1 MEMTQKMATGPL
13 LSTIFLAGVLCTS
26 YGYAQDA
33 PPAGRQDTKRVSG
46 VNIHRDGWDRIVP
59 PASADHVS
67 ESTPI
72 RDLTGIWEPTPGF
85 RDGVFSQGS
94 KEYPADGKPEHELPF
109 TPLGLQIWKEH
120 KPGQGAYAV
129 PVAEDNDPF
138 QICDPV
144 GFPRIELFNLRA
156 VQVFQTK
163 SQVEIIYQNDQVWRT
178 IWMDG
183 RELPK
188 EILEPRWYGYSVGA
202 WKDDYTFVVET
213 VGLDERTW
221 IDNVGRP
228 HSDQLKV
235 TETWHRVGHDILELT
250 LTIDDPKMYAKPWIA
265 LSKFRMKLQPDWF
278 DIHEMICS
286 ASEAQQYKQ
295 MIADQADPQKKVK
308 NGEK

>member
-1 MEMTQKMATGPL
+1 MSIRPVV
-13 LSTIFLAGVLCTS
+13 STIFLLGMFCAS
-26 YGYAQDA
+26 HGYAQEGVSTGD
-33 PPAGRQDTKRVSG
+33 QNSKRVSG

-59 PASADHVS
+59 SVPVGQASDPA
-67 ESTPI
+67 PI
-72 RDLTGIWEPTPGF
+72 RELTGIWEPTPGF
-85 RDGVFSQGS
+85 RDGVFSNGPKQ
-94 KEYPADGKPEHELPF
+94 YPADGKPEHELPF
-109 TPLGLQIWKEH
+109 TPLGMKTWKEH

-138 QICDPV
+138 QICDPI

-156 VQVFQTK
+156 IRFFQTK
-163 SQVEIIYQNDQVWRT
+163 NQVAIVYQNDQAWRT

-188 EILEPRWYGYSVGA
+188 EILEPRWYGYSVGK
-202 WKDDYTFVVET
+202 WTDDYTFVIET

-235 TETWHRVGHDILELT
+235 TETWHRVNHDILELT
-250 LTIDDPKMYAKPWIA
+250 LTIDDPKMYTTPWTA
-265 LSKFRMKLQPDWF
+265 LDKFRMRLQPDWF

-286 ASEAQQYKQ
+286 ASEARQYIES
-295 MIADQADPQKKVK
+295 IADQAAGKK
-308 NGEK
+308 NADTEKKQ

>member
-1 MEMTQKMATGPL
+1 MQTRPVVLAICLMAVFCA
-13 LSTIFLAGVLCTS
+13 SHS
-26 YGYAQDA
+26 YAQDGVA
-33 PPAGRQDTKRVSG
+33 TGNQNTRRVSG

-59 PASADHVS
+59 TSPTGQPSDPA
-67 ESTPI
+67 PI

-85 RDGVFSQGS
+85 RNGVFSQGP
-94 KEYPADGKPEHELPF
+94 KQYPADGKPEHELPF
-109 TPLGLQIWKEH
+109 TPLGLETSKEH

-138 QICDPV
+138 QICDPI

-156 VQVFQTK
+156 IRFFQTK
-163 SQVEIIYQNDQVWRT
+163 NQVAIVYQNDQAWRT

-188 EILEPRWYGYSVGA
+188 EILEPRWYGYSVGK
-202 WKDDYTFVVET
+202 WTDDFTFVIET

-235 TETWHRVGHDILELT
+235 TETWHRVNHDILELT
-250 LTIDDPKMYAKPWIA
+250 LTIDDPKMYTAPWTA
-265 LSKFRMKLQPDWF
+265 LDKFRMRLQPDWF

-286 ASEAQQYKQ
+286 ASEARQYIET
-295 MIADQADPQKKVK
+295 IADQADGKKK
-308 NGEK
+308 ANTEKEHK